1 MTQKGLRMNTR
12 TSLISELEESIRKGS
27 RDERVISLRR
37 VTDLFLS
44 TNARLNDEQIEV
56 FDEVLGRLME
66 HVESKALT
74 ELSHKLAPVDTA
86 PNDVVQSLARNDE
99 VEVAEPVL
107 VQSSRLTN
115 EDLIEIAETKG
126 QAHLCAIS
134 GRKTLAPPVTDVL
147 LRRGDRN
154 VVDRLASNAGAA
166 FSKEGYSQ
174 MIDRAVGD
182 ETIAEKISRRVDVP
196 LKHFRDLILRATENV
211 RTRVLSIATPKDVL
225 EIQSFLA
232 SVNNDERAAEMPLD
246 FTQAQ
251 QLISELHKKQ
261 ALNNEAIMKFARNE
275 KYEELVASLSMRC
288 AASLGLI
295 NRLMRGDGYNALLV
309 PCRAAGL
316 DWQIVRTILKTR
328 PCPQPI
334 SERDLGKAGIEYAK
348 LSQQTALR
356 VMGFWQAK
364 EKPE

>member
-12 TSLISELEESIRKGS
+12 TSLISELEESIRKGN
-27 RDERVISLRR
+27 RDERVSSLRR

-44 TNARLNDEQIEV
+44 TSARLNDEQIEV

-66 HVESKALT
+66 HVESKALA
-74 ELSHKLAPVDTA
+74 ELSAKIAPIEEA
-86 PNDVVQSLARNDE
+86 PNDVVQTLARNDE
-99 VEVAEPVL
+99 FEVAEPVL
-107 VQSSRLTN
+107 TQSNKLSN

-134 GRKTLAPPVTDVL
+134 GRKQLAPLVTDVL

-154 VVDRLASNAGAA
+154 VVDRLAGNAGAS
-166 FSKEGYSQ
+166 FSEEGYSR
-174 MIDRAVGD
+174 MVDRAVGD
-182 ETIAEKISRRVDVP
+182 ESIAEKISRRVDVP
-196 LKHFRDLILRATENV
+196 LKHFRDLILRATESV

-232 SVNNDERAAEMPLD
+232 SVNSEQRAPEPPLD
-246 FTQAQ
+246 FSHAQ
-251 QLISELHKKQ
+251 QIIAELQKNQ
-261 ALNNEAIMKFARNE
+261 ALNNEAIMKFARGE
-275 KYEELVASLSMRC
+275 KYEELVASLSVRC
-288 AASLGLI
+288 AASLTLI

-356 VMGFWQAK
+356 VMSFWQAK
-364 EKPE
+364 EKTD